1 MTLSV
6 LGARRFA
13 WLGFIKMLA
22 VVSTA
27 FVLQG
32 CLGYRPSTYADWDAK
47 VRELCAKDGGV
58 SVYERVKVAPSEYQ
72 RLGGVGGTLPVPL
85 REYAKPNSPYVADIK
100 QTVLHEANPGVIRLE
115 TAIVRLS
122 DGTTL
127 SRMVFTRELAK
138 SLSVP
143 MDVVTSEYG

>member
-1 MTLSV
+1 
-6 LGARRFA
+6 
-13 WLGFIKMLA
+13 
-22 VVSTA
+22 
-27 FVLQG
+27 
-32 CLGYRPSTYADWDAK
+32 
-47 VRELCAKDGGV
+47 LCAKDGGV